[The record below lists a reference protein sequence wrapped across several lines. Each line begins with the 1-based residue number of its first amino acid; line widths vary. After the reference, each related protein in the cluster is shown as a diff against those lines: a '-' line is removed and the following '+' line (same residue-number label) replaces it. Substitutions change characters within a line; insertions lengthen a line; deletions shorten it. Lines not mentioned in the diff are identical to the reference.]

1 MQGSASCYI
10 QHGLTWEASCSVKE
24 SKGSYYMI
32 PFIGNVQN
40 GQIHRESDLD
50 SRIREGLCE
59 IANGCKILL

>member
-1 MQGSASCYI
+1 
-10 QHGLTWEASCSVKE
+10 
-24 SKGSYYMI
+24 MI